1 MGMNQLWA
9 GALLCGAILT
19 GSAQAQTTYPLQ
31 CRGGGNMNVNIA
43 GQTSGGGTEIVI
55 GFDRATVIRSLPA
68 GSCAWVDRPMN
79 SREPRAIRLI
89 VRARMSV
96 DFRPRPGD
104 TVGDRAGAF
113 VFADSGPDVAYANT
127 IVRALKAGG
136 TFTVQAHNP
145 GRGPMVATAF
155 AESPAR

>member
-1 MGMNQLWA
+1 MNQLWA
-9 GALLCGAILT
+9 AALLCGSILA

-43 GQTSGGGTEIVI
+43 GQTSGGGTEIII
-55 GFDRATVIRSLPA
+55 GFDRATVIRGLPA

-79 SREPRAIRLI
+79 SREPRAIRLV

-104 TVGDRAGAF
+104 HGADRADAF
-113 VFADSGPDVAYANT
+113 VFSGSGPDVAYATAIMN
-127 IVRALKAGG
+127 VLEAGG

-155 AESPAR
+155 AESPPR